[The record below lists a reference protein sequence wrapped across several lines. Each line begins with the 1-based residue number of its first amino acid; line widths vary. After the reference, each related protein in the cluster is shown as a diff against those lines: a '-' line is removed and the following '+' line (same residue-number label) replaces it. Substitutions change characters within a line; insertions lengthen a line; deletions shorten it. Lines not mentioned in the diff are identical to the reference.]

1 VLNLTVQDIWM
12 EIIKE
17 KRILVIIISIALLCC
32 ILTSIIFIRQRNSNT
47 SLPEEVPLSAI
58 VLQPG
63 DLPQSF
69 LWTGLSPVCS
79 QYLVLKTNNTGTAG
93 VPSECY
99 QVKYSL
105 PDNSVIILNA
115 IWKFAN
121 PELAEAEFNQAIEFM
136 PSSGN
141 MGLNVLSI
149 PNVGDRSSGLL
160 ATINGGLSVISTYNL
175 YWKYGATI
183 SRITIIGDRNTISQN
198 DLIIL
203 ARPVQARLEG
213 K

>member
-1 VLNLTVQDIWM
+1 M
-12 EIIKE
+12 EIIKD
-17 KRILVIIISIALLCC
+17 KRTVVILISIALLCC
-32 ILTSIIFIRQRNSNT
+32 ILTSILFIRQRNLNAPT
-47 SLPEEVPLSAI
+47 PEEVPLSAI
-58 VLQPG
+58 VLQPS

-69 LWTGLSPVCS
+69 LWTGRSPVCF
-79 QYLVLKTNNTGTAG
+79 QYLVLKTNNTEATG

-105 PDNSVIILNA
+105 ADNSVIVLNA
-115 IWKFAN
+115 IWKFDSPA
-121 PELAEAEFNQAIEFM
+121 LAEAEFNQAVEFM

-141 MGLNVLSI
+141 MGVNVLSI

-175 YWKYGATI
+175 YWKYGEII
-183 SRITIIGDRNTISQN
+183 SRITIIGDRNSISQN
-198 DLIIL
+198 DLIVL
-203 ARPVQARLEG
+203 ASPVQARLEG